1 MLRAIRPWTATWSF
15 LRAIAIIALLSSS
28 VAPSALA
35 KSVLPDDINSSG
47 YVLLIR
53 HAYAPG
59 NGDPDD
65 FKLRNCST
73 QRNLNQQGREQALK
87 IGEFLKAQN
96 VIAPEVYSSQWC
108 RCLETAKHMDIAPVI
123 ELSGLNSFYDYPEQ
137 KEPNMRNLRAFLAK
151 RPTSGPLTILVTH
164 FVTIAELVDVGVSSG
179 EGVLISSRANG
190 SKVVSRL
197 DFGFAL

>member
-1 MLRAIRPWTATWSF
+1 MSFDRLIKNHPVVQVSYRSTTMELARMLRAIRPWTATWSF

-96 VIAPEVYSSQWC
+96 VIGPEVYSSQWC

-137 KEPNMRNLRAFLAK
+137 RGGSSFQDTRI
-151 RPTSGPLTILVTH
+151 SGG
-164 FVTIAELVDVGVSSG
+164 A
-179 EGVLISSRANG
+179 AQQ
-190 SKVVSRL
+190 
-197 DFGFAL
+197 